1 MQIPIYYVLTVLLW
15 GFSFIAIANLHGDV
29 APEMSVVYRNV
40 LCAILIFSVALWKK
54 KSLRFSRRDH
64 MFLACQGLF
73 IYALNDVFIWNAVGY
88 LTSGLVALIISLVM
102 IMNVVFGAIFL
113 GLPIRARVVMAAF
126 FGMAGIALV
135 FWEDLIIFDLTSDV
149 IIGLGL
155 ALCSPAVFSLGQ
167 IIVARNQK
175 NDLPL
180 MRATG
185 VAMAYAAVFAL
196 ISAVVLDR
204 PVTWSWS
211 PAYLISL
218 LYISLIGTL
227 TGFYMYFTLIGRI
240 GPGRAAYVSVLTPV
254 VALVVSTIF
263 EGFVWTHLALA
274 GAAVI
279 VVGNVLVAV
288 EGGSKSDVARKTGA

>member
-1 MQIPIYYVLTVLLW
+1 
-15 GFSFIAIANLHGDV
+15 
-29 APEMSVVYRNV
+29 
-40 LCAILIFSVALWKK
+40 
-54 KSLRFSRRDH
+54 
-64 MFLACQGLF
+64 
-73 IYALNDVFIWNAVGY
+73 
-88 LTSGLVALIISLVM
+88 
-102 IMNVVFGAIFL
+102 
-113 GLPIRARVVMAAF
+113 
-126 FGMAGIALV
+126 
-135 FWEDLIIFDLTSDV
+135 
-149 IIGLGL
+149 
-155 ALCSPAVFSLGQ
+155 
-167 IIVARNQK
+167 
-175 NDLPL
+175 

-185 VAMAYAAVFAL
+185 VAMAYGAVFAL